1 MREQKFWS
9 LYAKVVYNERYFFY
23 YRERA
28 LKLDRC
34 IKLFLCAASL
44 SSVASLAFWNQV
56 PLIWAV
62 VSAAA
67 QLLSAMAYLI
77 PYSDQINALNNLL
90 PELSKLIDQ
99 IDYLWDQI
107 GISEEITDA
116 EINALVLCLNM
127 ELTDLENRYT
137 KGIPFSPSKKC
148 IEKAIRDR
156 EDFIKNRFPPD
167 EPKHSEEEL
176 SHV

>member
-1 MREQKFWS
+1 M
-9 LYAKVVYNERYFFY
+9 
-23 YRERA
+23 
-28 LKLDRC
+28 
-34 IKLFLCAASL
+34 
-44 SSVASLAFWNQV
+44 
-56 PLIWAV
+56 
-62 VSAAA
+62 
-67 QLLSAMAYLI
+67 
-77 PYSDQINALNNLL
+77 